1 MNIVLINGGRGG
13 TSFIEE
19 LKKINNCKIFSI
31 VNAYDDGKSTGLLR
45 NFFNILG
52 PSDIRKVHSLLLNE
66 INPNYDIY
74 KNFYNY
80 RFPSNISNREA
91 KSEIEDIINLKNN
104 QIINLNNLNHEKKLK
119 IINFLK
125 FFLIE
130 LEKKEK
136 QKSLLFNF
144 KDCSVINCLYASIIY
159 YYKNNID
166 KSIKVIQNLFDIKHE
181 VIINSNSI
189 RYLYAVRS
197 NGEILSSESEIV
209 EIRSNKSIDNIY
221 LLKRLINLNEI
232 KKLSKKNKLLNLNQ
246 FHSSPNLNPKAKDI
260 IKKSDFIFFC
270 PGTQHSSLYPTYLTN
285 GFLKSID
292 SSDALKIFIT
302 NIGADYETPFYKA
315 SDYINGAIKY
325 LNKGNKILKENIFD
339 IFFIN
344 KPMSK
349 YKNYVSLDLKKLDD
363 INGKIVIDDFE
374 NPMKNGHHNAKK
386 IIDMIV
392 K

>member
-13 TSFIEE
+13 ASFIEE

-52 PSDIRKVHSLLLNE
+52 PSDIRKVHSLLLND
-66 INPNYDIY
+66 INPNYNIY

-91 KSEIEDIINLKNN
+91 KSELLDIINLKINK
-104 QIINLNNLNHEKKLK
+104 IINLNNLNQEKKLK
-119 IINFLK
+119 IIKFLK
-125 FFLIE
+125 LFLKE
-130 LEKKEK
+130 LEIKEK
-136 QKSLLFNF
+136 QKRLLFNF

-159 YYKNNID
+159 YYKNNIN
-166 KSIKVIQNLFDIKHE
+166 KSINIIQNLFDIKHE
-181 VIINSNSI
+181 VIINSNSV
-189 RYLYAVRS
+189 RYLYAIRS
-197 NGEILSSESEIV
+197 NGEILSSESEVV
-209 EIRSNKSIDNIY
+209 EIRSNESIDNIY
-221 LLKRLINLNEI
+221 LLKKLIKLNEF
-232 KKLSKKNKLLNLNQ
+232 KNLSKKNKMIKLNQ
-246 FHSSPNLNPKAKDI
+246 YHSSPILNPKVKDI
-260 IKKSDFIFFC
+260 IKKSNFIFFC
-270 PGTQHSSLYPTYLTN
+270 PGTQHSSLYPTYLTK
-285 GFLKSID
+285 GFIKSIN
-292 SSDALKIFIT
+292 SSEALKIFIT

-325 LNKGNKILKENIFD
+325 LNKDNKILIDKIFD

-363 INGKIVIDDFE
+363 LNGKIVIDDFE
-374 NPMKNGHHNAKK
+374 NPKKNGHHNAKK
-386 IIDMIV
+386 IIDMILN
-392 K
+392 